1 MQNNG
6 VTIRRDPVILYP
18 RRGRTIVYLA
28 GSLLFIVVGL
38 WLAREPSGF
47 DRVVGYVA
55 AAFFGLCFVGFVTM
69 LLPGNSFLKLDEV
82 GFTYGLLFRK
92 KSRRWAEVSSFTSV
106 NLGVGRPNMT
116 VGWCVHTIWRIRQD
130 FYQAGKSSLDGRRLA
145 MMGCDEALPHTYGDK
160 SSVELAQLMNKWAEG
175 AQDSNSQ

>member
-6 VTIRRDPVILYP
+6 VTIHRDPVILYP
-18 RRGRTIVYLA
+18 GRGRTIAYLA

-55 AAFFGLCFVGFVTM
+55 AAFFGLCFVAFVTM
-69 LLPGNSFLKLDEV
+69 LFPGNSFLKLDEV
-82 GFTYGLLFRK
+82 GFTYGLLFRQ

-116 VGWCVHTIWRIRQD
+116 VGWR
-130 FYQAGKSSLDGRRLA
+130 FLPAYKNKGGKLNRAL
-145 MMGCDEALPHTYGDK
+145 MGCDEALPHTYGDK
-160 SSVELAQLMNKWAEG
+160 DSVELAQLMNKWAED
-175 AQDSNSQ
+175 ARDSNSQ

>member
-6 VTIRRDPVILYP
+6 VTIRRDPVTLYP

-28 GSLLFIVVGL
+28 GALLFIAAGF
-38 WLAREPSGF
+38 WMARAPTEF
-47 DRVVGYVA
+47 DRVLGYAVA
-55 AAFFGLCFVGFVTM
+55 VFSGLCSAAFILM

-116 VGWCVHTIWRIRQD
+116 VGWWLLPAYKNIT
-130 FYQAGKSSLDGRRLA
+130 GKLNRALV
-145 MMGCDEALPHTYGDK
+145 GCDEALPHIYGDK
-160 SSVELAQLMNKWAEG
+160 DSVELAQLMNEWAED
-175 AQDSNSQ
+175 AQGSNSQ